1 MKALAQQLVKTGLE
15 QAISAGELDIDRDA
29 QAALIERDLG
39 VERPK
44 DKTHGDWASSVA
56 LRLAKKAHMAPRD
69 IAEIIAGHIKT
80 NDKVQSVEVAGP
92 GFINLRLSAAA
103 LQSVFADVRSQDKDY
118 GKSNFG
124 AGTKIDL
131 EFISANPTGPMHLG
145 HGRWAALGDAIA
157 RVLAFCGF
165 DVCKE
170 FYINDAG
177 SQMDK
182 FANSVVVRYLQI
194 TRLIQEGV
202 PAPSGTTKDGV
213 SAQGTA
219 SSEQSSQEQAQD
231 AQESEKQEGCSPC
244 KKYDVTLNA
253 AIDEIMQNSQKYR
266 DELPKDCYAGAYIID
281 IAADIYNAEGDKYVD
296 MDEAKRQEHFKE
308 VSYRAVLQHVKE
320 VLAGFGLEFDLW
332 FSERDLHKKDK
343 DGTSEISRVIK
354 DLDAQGFI
362 YKKEDATW
370 FKTTEFGDDKD
381 RVVQKA
387 DGSYTY
393 FAPDIAYH
401 KNKFDRGFDRC
412 IDILGADHHGY
423 IKRIQS
429 VGAVFGKPGQPE
441 VVIGQ
446 LVNLFR
452 DGKAVR
458 MSKRTGEM
466 VTFEELLDEVGS
478 DSLRYTMLNRSTDQ
492 QIDFDITQ
500 AKRQDSSNPV
510 YYVQYAH
517 ARICSI
523 LRKAAN
529 VDDVDA
535 DPKSM
540 ANTLLGS
547 NPDLSVLSEEAE
559 LDVARKISEFS
570 EVVTSAAKDLAPHR
584 LTYYCYEL
592 ASVFTQFYTKCHVL
606 GVEQDLQTARLAIC
620 DACRIVLE
628 NALNLLGISAPK
640 HM

>member
-1 MKALAQQLVKTGLE
+1 MN
-15 QAISAGELDIDRDA
+15 
-29 QAALIERDLG
+29 
-39 VERPK
+39 
-44 DKTHGDWASSVA
+44 
-56 LRLAKKAHMAPRD
+56 PRD
-69 IAEIIAGHIKT
+69 IANIIASHIKA
-80 NDKVQSVEVAGP
+80 NDNVQSVEVAGP

-103 LQSVFADVRSQDKDY
+103 LQGVFTDVLAQEKDY
-118 GKSNFG
+118 GRSNFG
-124 AGTKIDL
+124 SGTKINL

-145 HGRWAALGDAIA
+145 HGRWAALGDAMA
-157 RVLAFCGF
+157 RVLEFCGF

-194 TRLIQEGV
+194 ARLMQGV
-202 PAPSGTTKDGV
+202 
-213 SAQGTA
+213 QGGADLKGAT
-219 SSEQSSQEQAQD
+219 SEQAAPEQATPND
-231 AQESEKQEGCSPC
+231 AALDQA
-244 KKYDVTLNA
+244 L
-253 AIDEIMQNSQKYR
+253 DEIMQNAQKYR

-281 IAADIYNAEGDKYVD
+281 IAADIYKSEGSTYVQ
-296 MDEAKRQEHFKE
+296 MDEQMRQEHFKE
-308 VSYRAVLQHVKE
+308 VSYKAVLQHVKE
-320 VLAGFGLEFDLW
+320 VLAGFGLKFDVW
-332 FSERDLHKKDK
+332 FSERDLHKKD
-343 DGTSEISRVIK
+343 DQGNSQISIAI
-354 DLDAQGFI
+354 DALDERGFI
-362 YKKEDATW
+362 YKKDDAFW

-429 VGAVFGKPGQPE
+429 VGEVFGKKGQPE
-441 VVIGQ
+441 VIIGQ

-452 DGKAVR
+452 DGTAVR

-466 VTFEELLDEVGS
+466 VTFEELLDEVGA

-492 QIDFDITQ
+492 QIDFDITE

-523 LRKAAN
+523 LRKAAQI
-529 VDDVDA
+529 DDINT
-535 DPKSM
+535 DPKSL

-547 NPDLSVLSEEAE
+547 NPDLSVLQEDAE

-570 EVVTSAAKDLAPHR
+570 ELVASAARDLAPHR
-584 LTYYCYEL
+584 LTYYSYEL
-592 ASVFTQFYTKCHVL
+592 ASTFTQFYTKCHVL
-606 GVEQDLQTARLAIC
+606 GIEQDLQTARLAIC
-620 DACRIVLE
+620 EACRIVLE
-628 NALNLLGISAPK
+628 NALRLLGISAPK
-640 HM
+640 HMQLM